1 MAATDFAGLPSRSI
15 TKLDRRFRDPRFHI
29 AWVLMVAVLGV
40 IGFGLINV
48 YAAKHQAQIDGDLD
62 VYAYVKKQS
71 LAVVGGIIAAVIV
84 CLVDYRHWRDY
95 ALVLY
100 FGTAALLAGLFVVGR
115 RTNGAQAWYPLGG
128 FDFQPAELA
137 KVTLVLVLAAYIS
150 SLPEQIDFRQFAT
163 VLGIGLL
170 PAGLVLAQPD
180 LGTAMVM
187 GAIVMAMLL
196 VGGASTRHIAVMT
209 LLLVTL
215 VVLVLSTGALKDYQ
229 RARLTGF
236 VNRSA
241 VTTRVTG
248 PISAYE
254 KSLKGVQAQL
264 DNTITAIAQGG
275 LTGTGFLK
283 GTQTNGRFVPEQHT
297 DFIFSAAAEQFGLL
311 GAGGLILCY
320 VIIGFR
326 IWRIATLSRDRLG
339 TLIAV
344 GALAMLVFHVF
355 ENIGMNLGIMP
366 VTGIPLPFMS
376 YGGSSTMAFLVLMG
390 LVENVHMRRFA

>member
-1 MAATDFAGLPSRSI
+1 
-15 TKLDRRFRDPRFHI
+15 
-29 AWVLMVAVLGV
+29 
-40 IGFGLINV
+40 
-48 YAAKHQAQIDGDLD
+48 
-62 VYAYVKKQS
+62 
-71 LAVVGGIIAAVIV
+71 
-84 CLVDYRHWRDY
+84 
-95 ALVLY
+95 
-100 FGTAALLAGLFVVGR
+100 
-115 RTNGAQAWYPLGG
+115 LGG

-150 SLPEQIDFRQFAT
+150 SLPEQIDFRQLAT
-163 VLGIGLL
+163 VLCIGIL

-196 VGGASTRHIAVMT
+196 VGGASTRHIGAMT

-215 VVLVLSTGALKDYQ
+215 VVVILSTGALKDYQ

-241 VTTRVTG
+241 AATRVTG
-248 PISAYE
+248 PISEYE

-264 DNTITAIAQGG
+264 DNTITAIAHGG

-297 DFIFSAAAEQFGLL
+297 DFIFSAAAEQFGLV
-311 GAGGLILCY
+311 GAGGLLLCY
-320 VIIGFR
+320 VIIGVR

-339 TLIAV
+339 TLIAA
-344 GALAMLVFHVF
+344 GALAMLAFHVF

-376 YGGSSTMAFLVLMG
+376 YGGSSTMAFLVLIG

>member
-1 MAATDFAGLPSRSI
+1 MATDFAGLPSRSLSG
-15 TKLDRRFRDPRFHI
+15 LDRRFRDPRFHI
-29 AWVLMVAVLGV
+29 DWVLLVSVLGV
-40 IGFGLINV
+40 LGFGLLNV
-48 YAAKHQAQIDGDLD
+48 YAAKHQAQIDSDLD

-71 LAVVGGIIAAVIV
+71 LAIVAGMVAAVLV

-100 FGTAALLAGLFVVGR
+100 FGTAALLLGLFVVGR
-115 RTNGAQAWYPLGG
+115 RTNGAQAWYPVGG
-128 FDFQPAELA
+128 FDFQPAEVA

-150 SLPEQIDFRQFAT
+150 SLPEEIEFRHFVTA
-163 VLGIGLL
+163 LAIGLL

-215 VVLVLSTGALKDYQ
+215 VALVLSTGALKDYQ

-241 VTTRVTG
+241 TPTKVVG
-248 PISAYE
+248 PASEYE

-264 DNTITAIAQGG
+264 DNTITAIAHGG
-275 LTGTGFLK
+275 ITGTGFLK

-297 DFIFSAAAEQFGLL
+297 DFIFSAAAEQFGLV
-311 GAGGLILCY
+311 GAGGLLLCY
-320 VIIGFR
+320 VVMGVR

-376 YGGSSTMAFLVLMG
+376 YGGSSTMAFLILMG

>member
-1 MAATDFAGLPSRSI
+1 M
-15 TKLDRRFRDPRFHI
+15 I
-29 AWVLMVAVLGV
+29 A
-40 IGFGLINV
+40 FGLLNV
-48 YAAKHQAQIDGDLD
+48 YAAKHQAQLDNDLD

-150 SLPEQIDFRQFAT
+150 SLPEQIHFRQFAMA
-163 VLGIGLL
+163 LAIGFL
-170 PAGLVLAQPD
+170 PAALVLAQPD

-187 GAIVMAMLL
+187 GAIVMGMLL

-215 VVLVLSTGALKDYQ
+215 VVVVLSTGALKDYQ

-236 VNRSA
+236 INRSA
-241 VTTRVTG
+241 TPARVTG
-248 PISAYE
+248 PISEYE
-254 KSLKGVQAQL
+254 QSLKGVQAQL
-264 DNTITAIAQGG
+264 DNTITAIAHGG

-297 DFIFSAAAEQFGLL
+297 DFIFSAAAEQFGLV
-311 GAGGLILCY
+311 GAGGLLLCY
-320 VIIGFR
+320 VIIGVR
-326 IWRIATLSRDRLG
+326 IWRTATLSRDRLG

-344 GALAMLVFHVF
+344 GALAMLAFHVF
-355 ENIGMNLGIMP
+355 ENVGMNLGIMP

-376 YGGSSTMAFLVLMG
+376 YGGSSTMAFLVLIG